1 MPAAVRRSPKCRCLR
16 RLGRAQ
22 PSRAGYH
29 SPSLSFPTQ
38 VLPEEARRRVTSTLL
53 LDPRTALVLRH
64 EDAWE
69 PPHAAPR
76 LPRALRR
83 LNCAC
88 SNAVYRLLGWEAE
101 LRAAQAAAPSWDA

>member
-1 MPAAVRRSPKCRCLR
+1 MPAVAMRSPKCRRLR
-16 RLGRAQ
+16 RPGSAAHQ
-22 PSRAGYH
+22 SG
-29 SPSLSFPTQ
+29 PSLSFPAQ

-69 PPHAAPR
+69 PPHAALR